1 MRRQHLAFALMWI
14 IANPASAWAK
24 SASASDTVLRAAY
37 CLGVLS
43 EAISSVKRVPGD
55 VASSETAKAADFF
68 DEVSK
73 PLEQKRQRYY
83 QYLAVQVIFGEMQ
96 TSIFAI
102 GERGKADVR
111 QKTQGSAAAS
121 SVVTR
126 CRTSCGDAAYASLS
140 DRSLSECA
148 LQCVAKQDQVH
159 ANILKCTTQPDQLP
173 F

>member
-43 EAISSVKRVPGD
+43 EAISYFKPQPG
-55 VASSETAKAADFF
+55 EITNGEIAKAI
-68 DEVSK
+68 DELSK
-73 PLEQKRQRYY
+73 FYEQKRQRYF
-83 QYLAVQVIFGEMQ
+83 QYLAVQVIFGEMEA
-96 TSIFAI
+96 SIFAI
-102 GERGKADVR
+102 GEKGKSDYR
-111 QKTQGSAAAS
+111 QKNQGSAATEVAS
-121 SVVTR
+121 ISK
-126 CRTSCGDAAYASLS
+126 CRTSCGDAANTII
-140 DRSLSECA
+140 SECSI
-148 LQCVAKQDQVH
+148 QCVAKQDQVQ